1 MRILVI
7 GGTGFVGTQ
16 VIQQLQKLGHTILVI
31 HRNPTQEEPPSEVQ
45 HLLTD
50 RARLPEFRQVF
61 QQFAPEVVL
70 DMIPYTELDARI
82 VMETFHGI
90 AQRVVAISSGDVSRA
105 YGRLIGTEPGPI
117 EPVPLTEETALREK
131 LYPYRGETLRSKDDP
146 MRWMDDY
153 DKIVVERIFMSDPT
167 LSGTIL
173 RLPMMYGPRD
183 KQHRL
188 FEYLKRMDDQRP
200 TIILGEAYA
209 RWRWPRGYVTNA
221 AAAIVLAVT
230 DGRATG
236 RIYNVDD
243 EPAFTILEW
252 VQAIGK
258 VAGWQGTIVSLP
270 EERLP
275 ERLVV
280 KLNTNQD
287 LFFDTTR
294 IRQELGYREMVSLD
308 EALKHTIAWQ
318 RANPPADIDAH
329 LFDYTL
335 EDVVLA
341 ELQEKPETT
350 S

>member
-7 GGTGFVGTQ
+7 GGTGFVGAQ

-31 HRNPTQEEPPSEVQ
+31 HRNPTQEEPSSEVQ

-50 RARLPEFRQVF
+50 RACLPEFRQFF

-105 YGRLIGTEPGPI
+105 YGRLIGTEPGPT
-117 EPVPLTEETALREK
+117 EPVPLTEETPLREK

-153 DKIVVERIFMSDPT
+153 DKIIVERIFMSDPT
-167 LSGTIL
+167 LPGTIL

-188 FEYLKRMDDQRP
+188 FEYLKRMDDQRLA
-200 TIILGEAYA
+200 IILDEAYA
-209 RWRWPRGYVTNA
+209 RWSWPRGYVTNV

-230 DGRATG
+230 NGRATG
-236 RIYNVDD
+236 RIYNVGD
-243 EPAFTILEW
+243 EPAFTIQVW

-294 IRQELGYREMVSLD
+294 IRQELGYREPVSLD

-318 RANPPADIDAH
+318 RANPPADIDPN

-341 ELQEKPETT
+341 KLQKKSETT